1 MQRNTTILSVALLT
15 VLGSYSAFCG
25 DAYQN
30 DFEKADAGKTAGDL
44 EFLVIGDGDFK
55 VVQDEKS
62 KVLELAATPL
72 ETYGC
77 LFGPTEVED
86 VEVQLSAFGTLNGR
100 RFPVFGAGLSGVGG
114 YIARVNPAKKMLELV
129 KGEEV
134 KASAPYAWKTATWT
148 TVKLSVKKI
157 KDGQWTVSAKAWER
171 GQEEPKD
178 ALVKFDDAEKPLS
191 GRASFWGI
199 PYASTVI
206 RFDDLAVRKL

>member
-1 MQRNTTILSVALLT
+1 MQRIAIILIV
-15 VLGSYSAFCG
+15 VLGHFAAVCG
-25 DAYQN
+25 DLYQN
-30 DFEKADAGKTAGDL
+30 DFEKADVGKAAGDL

-55 VVQDEKS
+55 VAQDEKS

-77 LFGPTEVED
+77 LFGPTEVEN
-86 VEVQLSAFGTLNGR
+86 VEVQISAFSTLTGR

-114 YIARVNPAKKMLELV
+114 YIVRVNPSKKMVELL
-129 KGEEV
+129 KGEDV
-134 KASAPYAWKTATWT
+134 KASAPYAWKTGTWT
-148 TVKLSVKKI
+148 TVKLNVKKI
-157 KDGQWTVSAKAWER
+157 KDGQWTVSGKAWER

-191 GRASFWGI
+191 GRASIWGI

-206 RFDDLAVRKL
+206 RFDDLAVRKVE

>member
-1 MQRNTTILSVALLT
+1 MQRVATFLI
-15 VLGSYSAFCG
+15 VFLGHFAAVSG
-25 DAYQN
+25 ELYQN
-30 DFEKADAGKTAGDL
+30 DFEKADVGKAAGDL

-55 VVQDEKS
+55 VAQDDKS
-62 KVLELAATPL
+62 KVLELAPTPL

-86 VEVQLSAFGTLNGR
+86 VEVQISAFSTLAGR

-114 YIARVNPAKKMLELV
+114 YILRVNPSKKMVELL

-134 KASAPYAWKTATWT
+134 KASAPYTWKTGTWT
-148 TVKLSVKKI
+148 VVRLSVKKI
-157 KDGQWTVSAKAWER
+157 KDGQWSVSGKAWER
-171 GQEEPKD
+171 GQEEPKE

-191 GRASFWGI
+191 GRASIWGI

-206 RFDDLAVRKL
+206 RFDDLAVRKLQ